1 MDIDIKVVARNKK
14 AFHDYHI
21 IDRFE
26 AGIELVGSEVK
37 SLREGKANIKESFV
51 AIREGEAFLI
61 GMHIAPY
68 SHTGFEGHDP
78 IRKRRL
84 LLHKKEIKKL
94 YSSTAEKGHTIV
106 PLELYFDKKV
116 KAKTEIAL
124 VTGKRQYDKRDAIK
138 ARDVKRDTERE
149 LSRRR

>member
-1 MDIDIKVVARNKK
+1 MTTLETFVA
-14 AFHDYHI
+14 F
-21 IDRFE
+21 
-26 AGIELVGSEVK
+26 
-37 SLREGKANIKESFV
+37 REGV
-51 AIREGEAFLI
+51 AFLI

-84 LLHKKEIKKL
+84 LLHKREIRKL
-94 YSSTAEKGHTIV
+94 YSITAEKGHTIV
-106 PLELYFDKKV
+106 PLELYFDKKG

-124 VTGKRQYDKRDAIK
+124 VKTKKQYDKRDAIK

>member
-1 MDIDIKVVARNKK
+1 MDIKVVARNKK

-37 SLREGKANIKESFV
+37 SLREGNANIKESFV

-84 LLHKKEIKKL
+84 LLHKREIRKL
-94 YSSTAEKGHTIV
+94 YSITAEKGHTIV
-106 PLELYFDKKV
+106 PLELYFDKKG

-124 VTGKRQYDKRDAIK
+124 VKSKKQYDKRDAIK

>member
-1 MDIDIKVVARNKK
+1 MDIKVVARNKK
-14 AFHDYHI
+14 AFHNYHI

-37 SLREGKANIKESFV
+37 SLREGNANIKESFV

-84 LLHKKEIKKL
+84 LLHKREIRKL
-94 YSSTAEKGHTIV
+94 YSITAEKGHTIV
-106 PLELYFDKKV
+106 PLELYFDKKG

-124 VTGKRQYDKRDAIK
+124 VKSKKQYDKRDAIK